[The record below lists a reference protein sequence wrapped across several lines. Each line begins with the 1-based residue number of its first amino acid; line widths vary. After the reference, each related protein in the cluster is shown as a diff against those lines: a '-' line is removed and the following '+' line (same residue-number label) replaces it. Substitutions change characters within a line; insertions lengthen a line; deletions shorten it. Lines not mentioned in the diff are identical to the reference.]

1 MFKSAFIHIG
11 PHKTGSSYIQSFLID
26 NKKELLEKGF
36 VFPNLSDE
44 TGHGHHNLAKPMF
57 IKNDFSSFINKLS
70 NDPKNDDKTLIL
82 SAENFSR
89 LKQNEISL
97 IKDALKD
104 IKEIQALMFIR
115 NPASILRSLWC
126 ESIKH
131 KSCKSHPDFLI
142 KHFVKPHFSEI
153 LNPYIL
159 HNRFLE
165 AFPVK
170 VINYDRICKKNLF
183 SIAKTFLEVISCDDK
198 LKYPTFEINKS
209 FSLEESEIYRNLNI
223 IFKKNN
229 LPTLIQKD
237 FKDFV
242 KKNDLQK
249 NIDEAKNL
257 ITKTPFENSALSRP
271 YKRFI
276 EDKDV
281 DHYNPKDKKLINEN
295 IRLAPLE
302 VMLSYNESIM
312 LKQNDK

>member
-26 NKKELLEKGF
+26 NEKELMDKGF

-44 TGHGHHNLAKPMF
+44 TGHGHHNLAKPIF
-57 IKNDFSSFINKLS
+57 IKNEFNAFINKLS
-70 NDPKNDDKTLIL
+70 NNPENDDKTLIL

-97 IKDALKD
+97 MKDALKD
-104 IKEIQALMFIR
+104 IKEIQVLMFIR

-131 KSCKSHPDFLI
+131 KSYKSHPDFLI
-142 KHFVKPHFSEI
+142 KHCVRPHFSEI

-170 VINYDRICKKNLF
+170 VINYDRICKKNLS

-229 LPTLIQKD
+229 LPMLIQKD
-237 FKDFV
+237 FKDYV
-242 KKNDLQK
+242 KTNGLQK

-257 ITKTPFENSALSRP
+257 ITKTAFENSALSRP
-271 YKRFI
+271 YKRFM

-281 DHYNPKDKKLINEN
+281 DHFTPKDKKLIKKN
-295 IRLAPLE
+295 ISLEPLE
-302 VMLSYNESIM
+302 VMLSYNELIS